1 MKVTGRV
8 PSKPD
13 ARTLRMSQIM
23 TEFPSPPAHYAAAT
37 VPSWPVL
44 GNDKEPCCT
53 CAAAAHMIHNWTAAN
68 RYPVLVSEQQV
79 LATFA
84 VVSGGDPSGAAMLE
98 VLKFWRRTGIGERK
112 LHAYVALDPHGKTD
126 LQATIYLFGAAY
138 IGLSF
143 PDFAVEEA
151 IQDAM
156 RDKQKGT
163 SGPYKEW
170 RLPAGGAT
178 GVNAPKKENGHCV
191 AAIGYDEH
199 RIYFVSCGTLRT
211 MSWEF
216 YRAYN
221 DEAYAVLSEEWY
233 GGDRK
238 APNGFDLAQL
248 QREIT
253 DLRQQATGT

>member
-13 ARTLRMSQIM
+13 ARTLRMSQIRSRL
-23 TEFPSPPAHYAAAT
+23 PQPPAHYAAAK

-53 CAAAAHMIHNWTAAN
+53 CAAAAHMIHNWTAAHCD
-68 RYPVLVSEQQV
+68 PVLVSEQQV

-98 VLKFWRRTGIGERK
+98 VLKFWRRSGIGERK

-143 PDFAVEEA
+143 PDFAVKDA
-151 IQDAM
+151 IRDAE
-156 RDKQKGT
+156 RDERKGT

-170 RLPAGGAT
+170 TLPAGGAT
-178 GVNAPKKENGHCV
+178 GANAPKASNGHCV
-191 AAIGYDEH
+191 AAIGYDAD
-199 RIYFVSCGTLRT
+199 RIYFVSCGALRT

-221 DEAYAVLSEEWY
+221 DEAYAVLSEE
-233 GGDRK
+233 
-238 APNGFDLAQL
+238 
-248 QREIT
+248 
-253 DLRQQATGT
+253 